1 LLFSSIEDV
10 DNFAGFR
17 KEEGMATSNATIA
30 VNFGPVMFLTL
41 VSNDPSGTVVI
52 TSGRDISLEPQSTGE
67 NQFNLIFQPG
77 SGVSSVNGLAVN
89 SISSSSVSVR
99 TQAGSGVATAVC
111 TYASFPSPA
120 PTASFTVFY
129 TKTNAEFASGDP
141 TIVFNPPSGTGGDEI
156 VEAPVVAEAV
166 LV

>member
-1 LLFSSIEDV
+1 
-10 DNFAGFR
+10 
-17 KEEGMATSNATIA
+17 MATSNATIA
-30 VNFGPVMFLTL
+30 VNFDTVMFLTL
-41 VSNDPSGTVVI
+41 ISNDPSGTVAVA
-52 TSGRDISLEPQSTGE
+52 GKDVSLLPQSTGE

-77 SGVSSVNGLAVN
+77 GGVSSVNGLAVN

-129 TKTNAEFASGDP
+129 TKTTSGLTSDDDP